1 MPIMFSAVAKG
12 ALVLSKF
19 ASCSGNFTETIQ
31 QILPMIPPEDKKTT
45 YSTGGFLFHYV
56 SENKLVY
63 FCITD
68 DKFPYPRAFSFLEE
82 VKGKFLASF
91 EGLPAV
97 AVPYAAVNQIDG
109 GAFDRVLQ
117 TEMTK
122 YNENKKTL
130 PNIKADLE
138 DLKNIMVQNVD
149 KMTLRG
155 ERLENLVDRTDVLA
169 SSTTVYRS
177 TAVQVQRKYWW
188 QNIRMQII
196 MVSVLAV
203 LVYFCGAAACGGL
216 KWPKCI

>member
-45 YSTGGFLFHYV
+45 YSTGGFLFQR
-56 SENKLVY
+56 SQ
-63 FCITD
+63 
-68 DKFPYPRAFSFLEE
+68 R
-82 VKGKFLASF
+82 